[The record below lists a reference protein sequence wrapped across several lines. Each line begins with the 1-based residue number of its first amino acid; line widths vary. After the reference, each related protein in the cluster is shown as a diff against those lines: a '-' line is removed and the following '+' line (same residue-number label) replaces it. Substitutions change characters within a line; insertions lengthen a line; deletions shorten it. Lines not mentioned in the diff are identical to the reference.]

1 MNYAN
6 NEVLRQDI
14 AQLSNSMKALE
25 LQLKKL
31 ERKYRWNSDDLS
43 QALAGQLLRQAVS
56 QYQNV
61 YKQIWELDLIFF
73 ECPLG

>member
-25 LQLKKL
+25 LQLKRL
-31 ERKYRWNSDDLS
+31 ERKYRWNSDNLS
-43 QALAGQLLRQAVS
+43 
-56 QYQNV
+56 
-61 YKQIWELDLIFF
+61 
-73 ECPLG
+73 

>member
-1 MNYAN
+1 MSYAN
-6 NEVLRQDI
+6 NEVFRQDI

-25 LQLKKL
+25 LQLKRL

-43 QALAGQLLRQAVS
+43 QALAGQLLRQTVS
-56 QYQNV
+56 QYQTV

-73 ECPLG
+73 D

>member
-6 NEVLRQDI
+6 NDVLRQDI

-31 ERKYRWNSDDLS
+31 ERKYRWNSGDLS

-73 ECPLG
+73 D